1 MGTLGCVPAY
11 DRYFIAGIKNQK
23 IATGNYNIKSIMQ
36 IVDFYE
42 KNADRL
48 ESARLKMLFDGI
60 PYPQMK
66 LLDMGF
72 WQIGLELDMN
82 EE

>member
-1 MGTLGCVPAY
+1 
-11 DRYFIAGIKNQK
+11 
-23 IATGNYNIKSIMQ
+23 MQ
-36 IVDFYE
+36 ILDFYE
-42 KNADRL
+42 NNADRL

-72 WQIGLELDMN
+72 WQIGLAVQKLYRKYKFKKSL
-82 EE
+82 